1 MTKSSPLEGVET
13 LIVGHVFR
21 RLRVE
26 EADVGSTVAR
36 MRRDFGSK
44 RIYLQAEGEHVI
56 RAIPRGHAAA
66 KDLADL
72 GRTEKV
78 YVLFVE
84 ENGTVEG
91 SHS

>member
-1 MTKSSPLEGVET
+1 M
-13 LIVGHVFR
+13 
-21 RLRVE
+21 
-26 EADVGSTVAR
+26 
-36 MRRDFGSK
+36 
-44 RIYLQAEGEHVI
+44 I
-56 RAIPRGHAAA
+56 RAIPCGHAAV